1 MAQDAADLH
10 GTIEHAA
17 AAHAQHGPMEQ
28 FIIKPLIPIHAGR
41 LDLSYTNSALFMTFA
56 IALSALLFWA
66 ATRARTMV
74 PGRLQSTAELLYEF
88 VADMVVSNAGKEGMK
103 YFPFIFTLFLFI
115 LFGNLLGLLPYAFTF
130 TSHIAVT
137 AALAFFIFFAVTVI
151 GLARHGFHFF
161 SLFLP
166 PGTPIWMA
174 FVLVP
179 LEVFS
184 YLIRPISLS
193 LRLFANM
200 LAGHV
205 LLKVLAGFV
214 ISLGLL
220 FGWVPFLAV
229 VGVTLLEILVALIQ
243 AYVFAL
249 LACVYLNDAIH
260 LH

>member
-1 MAQDAADLH
+1 MAQDMATTGATT
-10 GTIEHAA
+10 GAEHAEA
-17 AAHAQHGPMEQ
+17 AHGPMEQ
-28 FIIKPLIPIHAGR
+28 FTIKPLIPIHVGR

-56 IALSALLFWA
+56 IALSALLFWG

-74 PGRLQSTAELLYEF
+74 PGRLQSTAEILYEF
-88 VADMVVSNAGKEGMK
+88 VADMVVSNTGKQGMK

-130 TSHIAVT
+130 TSHIVVT
-137 AALAFFIFFAVTVI
+137 AALAVFIFIAVTVI
-151 GLARHGFHFF
+151 GFARHGLHFL

-166 PGTPIWMA
+166 PGTPLWMA
-174 FVLVP
+174 FILVP

-184 YLIRPISLS
+184 YFIRPVSLS

-205 LLKVLAGFV
+205 LLKVLAGFI
-214 ISLGLL
+214 ISLGLV
-220 FGWVPFLAV
+220 FGIIPFAAV
-229 VGVTLLEILVALIQ
+229 FAVTLLEIMVALIQ

-249 LACVYLNDAIH
+249 LTCIYLNDAIN

>member
-1 MAQDAADLH
+1 MAQEAAETL
-10 GTIEHAA
+10 GAMEHAE

-28 FIIKPLIPIHAGR
+28 FTIKPLVPIHVGR

-56 IALSALLFWA
+56 IALSALLFWG

-74 PGRLQSTAELLYEF
+74 PGRLQSSAELLYEF
-88 VADMVVSNAGKEGMK
+88 VADMVMSNTGKEGMK

-137 AALAFFIFFAVTVI
+137 AALAFFIFFAVTLI
-151 GLARHGFHFF
+151 GFARHGLHFF

-166 PGTPIWMA
+166 PGTPLWMA
-174 FVLVP
+174 FILVP

-184 YLIRPISLS
+184 YLIRPFSMS

-229 VGVTLLEILVALIQ
+229 FGVTLLEILVALIQ

-249 LACVYLNDAIH
+249 LACIYLNDAIH